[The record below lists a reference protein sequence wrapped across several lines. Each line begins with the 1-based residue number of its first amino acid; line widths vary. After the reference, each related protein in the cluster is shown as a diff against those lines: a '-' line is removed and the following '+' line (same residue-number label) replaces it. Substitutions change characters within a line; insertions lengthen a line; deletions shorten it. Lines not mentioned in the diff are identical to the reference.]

1 MSTGTST
8 DWLKGIHEWDLG
20 DMATTA
26 WEINER
32 AGWHARPTGELDR
45 TGLSIALIHS
55 ECSELL
61 EAVRKHGTESW
72 YDPGTGKPEGAGSE
86 IADILIRTLEL
97 AHILDI
103 DVHAAVVE
111 KMAFNERRTD
121 VPTRG
126 NDEGKR
132 F

>member
-1 MSTGTST
+1 MNFDLNDIGTEV
-8 DWLKGIHEWDLG
+8 WQ
-20 DMATTA
+20 TA
-26 WEINER
+26 EI
-32 AGWHARPTGELDR
+32 AGWHKPIPEDLLR

-55 ECSELL
+55 ETTELL
-61 EAVRKHGTESW
+61 EAVRKHGTEHW
-72 YDPGTGKPEGAGSE
+72 YGKDGKPEGAGSE

-97 AHILDI
+97 GHILNI
-103 DVHAAVVE
+103 DVQACVVE
-111 KMAFNERRTD
+111 KMAYNEHRTD

>member
-1 MSTGTST
+1 MSTE
-8 DWLKGIHEWDLG
+8 WLKTVQEWDLNDIG
-20 DMATTA
+20 TEVWLTA
-26 WEINER
+26 EA
-32 AGWHARPTGELDR
+32 AGWHKPIDEDLLR

-55 ECSELL
+55 EATELL
-61 EAVRKHGTESW
+61 EAVRRHGVKYWLGEN
-72 YDPGTGKPEGAGSE
+72 GKPEGAGSE

-97 AHILDI
+97 AHILGI
-103 DVHAAVVE
+103 DAHAAVVE

-126 NDEGKR
+126 NDGGKR